1 MELKLSELKPC
12 KENVVQ
18 HSINTSFKQGT
29 SILSKVIHFNIFI
42 RYSREIKQMHLNQT
56 AVHSKHLAN
65 ELEWWVKTR
74 IRLTTSLKCL
84 FHLNESGIHAVY
96 TLQDSN

>member
-42 RYSREIKQMHLNQT
+42 RYSREIKQMHLN
-56 AVHSKHLAN
+56 
-65 ELEWWVKTR
+65 
-74 IRLTTSLKCL
+74 
-84 FHLNESGIHAVY
+84 
-96 TLQDSN
+96 